1 MESSQYP
8 NIRFEL
14 SGITPRG
21 GTADSVAALLHGAL
35 VIHGVTQKVDLPA
48 TVQFEG
54 TTARLH
60 SSFPLS
66 LKDYRI
72 GGLSKML
79 GVLKMYDDIKVHVD
93 LLFAL
98 DQGN

>member
-1 MESSQYP
+1 MESSKYP

-14 SGITPRG
+14 SGITPVG
-21 GTADSVAALLHGAL
+21 GTADSVAAVLHGAL
-35 VIHGVTQKVDLPA
+35 VIHGVTRKVDLPG

-54 TTARLH
+54 PKARGR
-60 SSFPLS
+60 SDFPLR

-79 GVLKMYDDIKVHVD
+79 GVLKMYDDIEVHVD
-93 LLFAL
+93 LLFNF
-98 DQGN
+98 DRGK